1 MGKSQ
6 KNYMSIKSKL
16 MAAVAMLLVA
26 SFMVVSSTYAWFTLS
41 TAPEIKG
48 IRTTIGANGSLEI
61 ALAEGNSKN
70 PFNKEAVKTGVG
82 TSGDYTT
89 WGNLIDASDAK
100 YGMDKIVLLPS
111 RLYIPTSNVTIDD
124 SGETPVVSVNEYLA
138 TSPLSTPIYGADGRI
153 SALEANTVYGIYD
166 GTSQFVS
173 DDDASGLRAIGNAS
187 GMTKQQSTY
196 RQAKQDVTTYLSA
209 AQAKAVA
216 SLQTNGNDLATVI
229 AAYATTSGDDST
241 YDITCVGN
249 IVTALTAANKDI
261 EQAIRSYFKA
271 VMASKMGDKDET
283 VFTTALNAF
292 DALSTEDLIAG
303 GAKVGEYTLP
313 AVSEFDAAISAVCAK
328 WTAINKALNDET
340 TGAATALG
348 KVADHK
354 AASGNDLA
362 AVLITSGLMN
372 IDGVKING
380 LTKDEIRAYGGLGKL
395 LNAYMDAGAFYVQ
408 LPKGSGVYADIA
420 EVTGNY
426 QARVTIKELAYGD
439 IKAEDVPA
447 TMITTVE
454 TTINL
459 KAQIPEA
466 PAAVSGGN
474 AAITDFYG
482 YAIDLVFRT
491 NAKDSNLMLQTT
503 PEQRIYSDSTNQQTL
518 GSGSKMIFTSGDDN
532 FTSAQMKELMS
543 AIRIV
548 FTTKDDLGT
557 KIVAIAGLDV
567 DNAVATAEGGYEVSV
582 KLLDYSWKVDFAQDG
597 SSVTGIV
604 LNIKDENKFKA
615 NEIKEKVTG
624 EDGTVTETESTT
636 KFAQTLM
643 ALNQNEATVLTAM
656 VYLDGDYVDN
666 ADVAT
671 NGTSMMGTLSLQFSS
686 DAELTPMMNTPVF
699 EGTEQGGTTAAPA
712 TPEETTQGN

>member
-61 ALAEGNSKN
+61 ALAEGKTGAK
-70 PFNKEAVKTGVG
+70 FNKEAVKTGVG
-82 TSGDYTT
+82 TSGDNTA
-89 WGNLIDASDAK
+89 WGNLIDASDED
-100 YGMDKIVLLPS
+100 YGMQEITLLPS
-111 RLYIPTSNVTIDD
+111 RLNIPFNNATKDD
-124 SGETPVVSVNEYLA
+124 TTGKYSVSEYLP
-138 TSPLSTPIYGADGRI
+138 TSPLSTPVYGADGRI
-153 SALEANTVYGIYD
+153 SALEANTVFGIYD
-166 GTSQFVS
+166 GTQFI
-173 DDDASGLRAIGNAS
+173 DDADASGIRAIGNAS
-187 GMTKQQSTY
+187 GMTKQQSVY
-196 RQAKQDVTTYLSA
+196 RQAKQDVSTYLTA
-209 AQAKAVA
+209 AQTKAVA
-216 SLQTNGNDLATVI
+216 SLQQNGNGLATLI
-229 AAYATTSGDDST
+229 AAYATTGAES
-241 YDITCVGN
+241 YDIECVSN
-249 IVTALTAANKDI
+249 MVTALQEANNSI

-271 VMASKMGDKDET
+271 VMAKALEGKDEA
-283 VFTTALNAF
+283 VFNTAITTFDSLTTAKLV
-292 DALSTEDLIAG
+292 AG
-303 GAKVGEYTLP
+303 GEQVGDYTLP
-313 AVSEFDAAISAVCAK
+313 AVDASTAIGKVCAK
-328 WTAINKALNDET
+328 WTAIN
-340 TGAATALG
+340 TALS
-348 KVADHK
+348 
-354 AASGNDLA
+354 AASDKMPADLKTA
-362 AVLITSGLMN
+362 KESDLQAVLITSGLMN
-372 IDGVKING
+372 INGVTING
-380 LTKDEIRAYGGLGKL
+380 MTKEAITGENGMSQLATSILNDGGI
-395 LNAYMDAGAFYVQ
+395 YVQ

-426 QARVTIKELAYGD
+426 KAPVMIEKIAYGGLTL
-439 IKAEDVPA
+439 ANQPA
-447 TMITTVE
+447 TMITTVP
-454 TTINL
+454 TADIIDL
-459 KAQIPEA
+459 KAQIPDA
-466 PAAVSGGN
+466 PAAAGGGN

-503 PEQRIYSDSTNQQTL
+503 PEQRIYSDSTNVETL
-518 GSGSKMIFTSGDDN
+518 GSGSKMIFAPGADN

-582 KLLDYSWKVDFAQDG
+582 KLLDYAWTVDITQDG

-604 LNIKDENKFKA
+604 LDIQKGFKG
-615 NEIKEKVTG
+615 NDIKETVTTTG
-624 EDGTVTETESTT
+624 EDGTEIKTEKESTT

-666 ADVAT
+666 ADVAA

-686 DAELTPMMNTPVF
+686 DAELTPMMNTPIF
-699 EGTEQGGTTAAPA
+699 EGSEQGETTTTTPA
-712 TPEETTQGN
+712 TPEETTQG